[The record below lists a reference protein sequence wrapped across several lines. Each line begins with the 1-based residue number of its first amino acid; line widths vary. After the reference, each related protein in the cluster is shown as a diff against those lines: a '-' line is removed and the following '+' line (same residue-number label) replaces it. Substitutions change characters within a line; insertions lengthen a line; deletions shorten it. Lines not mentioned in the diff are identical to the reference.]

1 MTVDEWVDQ
10 VWTLLSIRAKTLYDY
25 KHFYRHNLQAAI
37 GNMAVDK
44 VDSAELQRALLV
56 LPPQTARHTL
66 MVAKSIFR
74 EAAIYNITKNNPTIG
89 LRTAPIQQKERKFL
103 TWDEV
108 DALDWGRYNNQIRFL
123 AAHGLRWSEAT
134 VLTQEDI
141 HDGSVWVNRSFYGP
155 CKSKTSVRRIP
166 YLGYFAEFPL
176 TYKAIRKAASLHDV
190 TVHSFRRT
198 YAYLLKTQ
206 GIHVT
211 TAQRLMG
218 HSDPMMTLK
227 IYTSVLDD
235 EIDAAGEMLKMHLGK
250 MS

>member
-37 GNMAVDK
+37 GHMAVDK

-176 TYKAIRKAASLHDV
+176 TYKAIRKAASMHGV

-235 EIDAAGEMLKMHLGK
+235 EIDTAGEMLKMHLGRF
-250 MS
+250 

>member
-250 MS
+250 LS